1 MKKDPNAM
9 EYDEYC
15 TQAGELAGRLAEALK
30 REGWFAATAESCT
43 GGLAAAALT
52 SLAGSSEWF
61 RGGVVAY
68 DNTVKTTLLGVP
80 EAILQTHGAV
90 SQEVVLR
97 MALGVCDLLGARAA
111 LAVSGIAGPGGGT
124 RQKPVGTVCIAVAA
138 QGAVAAQTFLFTGD
152 RESVR
157 RQSVLMALAMLVE
170 RVGQASSEG

>member
-1 MKKDPNAM
+1 M

-15 TQAGELAGRLAEALK
+15 LQAGELAGRLADALK
-30 REGWFAATAESCT
+30 ERGWFAATAESCT

-68 DNTVKTTLLGVP
+68 DNSVKTRLLTVP
-80 EAILQTHGAV
+80 EAMLQTHGAV

-97 MALGVCDLLGARAA
+97 MALGVRDLLGAQAA
-111 LAVSGIAGPGGGT
+111 LAVSGVAGPGGGT
-124 RQKPVGTVCIAVAA
+124 RLKPVGTVCIASATKGAA
-138 QGAVAAQTFLFTGD
+138 GAQTFLFTGD

-157 RQSVLMALAMLVE
+157 RQSVLMALEMLLE
-170 RVGQASSEG
+170 RVEQDTSVA